1 MLRTALLIGLGG
13 FVGANLRYWL
23 GGWIAQKIGV
33 LFPIETMLINLS
45 GSFLLGLFMTL
56 ALHYTW
62 SPEWRQ
68 VVAIGFIG
76 SFTTYSTYEY
86 ESLRLLQ
93 EGAWVKAG
101 LNLFGSL
108 VLGLISCDFGRR
120 ARTPTDWR
128 DRTVRIEG
136 QAKLLRIYI
145 GETDRWHGQPLYMA
159 ILLKAR
165 EMGLAGGT
173 VFRGIAGYGANSVIH
188 TANILRLSED
198 LPVVIEIV
206 DADEKIQAFLPVLD
220 EMVKEG
226 LILMREVEV
235 VRYGKTSTN

>member
-1 MLRTALLIGLGG
+1 
-13 FVGANLRYWL
+13 
-23 GGWIAQKIGV
+23 
-33 LFPIETMLINLS
+33 
-45 GSFLLGLFMTL
+45 
-56 ALHYTW
+56 
-62 SPEWRQ
+62 
-68 VVAIGFIG
+68 
-76 SFTTYSTYEY
+76 
-86 ESLRLLQ
+86 
-93 EGAWVKAG
+93 
-101 LNLFGSL
+101 
-108 VLGLISCDFGRR
+108 
-120 ARTPTDWR
+120 
-128 DRTVRIEG
+128 VRIEG

-198 LPVVIEIV
+198 LPDRRIEIV

-226 LILMREVEV
+226 LIVMREVEV
-235 VRYGKTSTN
+235 VKYAGNRG

>member
-108 VLGLISCDFGRR
+108 MLGLIAVFLGVALGR
-120 ARTPTDWR
+120 
-128 DRTVRIEG
+128 
-136 QAKLLRIYI
+136 LLI
-145 GETDRWHGQPLYMA
+145 
-159 ILLKAR
+159 
-165 EMGLAGGT
+165 GGT
-173 VFRGIAGYGANSVIH
+173 
-188 TANILRLSED
+188 E
-198 LPVVIEIV
+198 P
-206 DADEKIQAFLPVLD
+206 
-220 EMVKEG
+220 
-226 LILMREVEV
+226 
-235 VRYGKTSTN
+235 

>member
-1 MLRTALLIGLGG
+1 M
-13 FVGANLRYWL
+13 
-23 GGWIAQKIGV
+23 K
-33 LFPIETMLINLS
+33 
-45 GSFLLGLFMTL
+45 
-56 ALHYTW
+56 
-62 SPEWRQ
+62 
-68 VVAIGFIG
+68 
-76 SFTTYSTYEY
+76 
-86 ESLRLLQ
+86 
-93 EGAWVKAG
+93 
-101 LNLFGSL
+101 
-108 VLGLISCDFGRR
+108 
-120 ARTPTDWR
+120 
-128 DRTVRIEG
+128 IEG

-226 LILMREVEV
+226 LIVMREVEV
-235 VRYGKTSTN
+235 VKYAGNRG

>member
-1 MLRTALLIGLGG
+1 M
-13 FVGANLRYWL
+13 
-23 GGWIAQKIGV
+23 
-33 LFPIETMLINLS
+33 
-45 GSFLLGLFMTL
+45 
-56 ALHYTW
+56 
-62 SPEWRQ
+62 
-68 VVAIGFIG
+68 
-76 SFTTYSTYEY
+76 
-86 ESLRLLQ
+86 
-93 EGAWVKAG
+93 
-101 LNLFGSL
+101 
-108 VLGLISCDFGRR
+108 
-120 ARTPTDWR
+120 
-128 DRTVRIEG
+128 RIEG

-206 DADEKIQAFLPVLD
+206 DTDEKIQAFLPLLD

-235 VRYGKTSTN
+235 IKYAGNR

>member
-1 MLRTALLIGLGG
+1 
-13 FVGANLRYWL
+13 
-23 GGWIAQKIGV
+23 
-33 LFPIETMLINLS
+33 
-45 GSFLLGLFMTL
+45 
-56 ALHYTW
+56 
-62 SPEWRQ
+62 
-68 VVAIGFIG
+68 
-76 SFTTYSTYEY
+76 
-86 ESLRLLQ
+86 
-93 EGAWVKAG
+93 
-101 LNLFGSL
+101 
-108 VLGLISCDFGRR
+108 
-120 ARTPTDWR
+120 
-128 DRTVRIEG
+128 VRIEG
-136 QAKLLRIYI
+136 QAKLVRIYI

-206 DADEKIQAFLPVLD
+206 DTDEKIQAFLPVLD

-235 VRYGKTSTN
+235 IKYAGNSR

>member
-108 VLGLISCDFGRR
+108 ALGLIAVILGVALGR
-120 ARTPTDWR
+120 
-128 DRTVRIEG
+128 
-136 QAKLLRIYI
+136 LLI
-145 GETDRWHGQPLYMA
+145 
-159 ILLKAR
+159 
-165 EMGLAGGT
+165 GGT
-173 VFRGIAGYGANSVIH
+173 
-188 TANILRLSED
+188 E
-198 LPVVIEIV
+198 P
-206 DADEKIQAFLPVLD
+206 
-220 EMVKEG
+220 
-226 LILMREVEV
+226 
-235 VRYGKTSTN
+235 

>member
-1 MLRTALLIGLGG
+1 
-13 FVGANLRYWL
+13 
-23 GGWIAQKIGV
+23 
-33 LFPIETMLINLS
+33 
-45 GSFLLGLFMTL
+45 
-56 ALHYTW
+56 
-62 SPEWRQ
+62 
-68 VVAIGFIG
+68 
-76 SFTTYSTYEY
+76 
-86 ESLRLLQ
+86 
-93 EGAWVKAG
+93 
-101 LNLFGSL
+101 
-108 VLGLISCDFGRR
+108 
-120 ARTPTDWR
+120 
-128 DRTVRIEG
+128 VRIEG

-235 VRYGKTSTN
+235 VKYAGNRD

>member
-1 MLRTALLIGLGG
+1 
-13 FVGANLRYWL
+13 
-23 GGWIAQKIGV
+23 
-33 LFPIETMLINLS
+33 
-45 GSFLLGLFMTL
+45 
-56 ALHYTW
+56 
-62 SPEWRQ
+62 
-68 VVAIGFIG
+68 
-76 SFTTYSTYEY
+76 
-86 ESLRLLQ
+86 
-93 EGAWVKAG
+93 
-101 LNLFGSL
+101 
-108 VLGLISCDFGRR
+108 
-120 ARTPTDWR
+120 
-128 DRTVRIEG
+128 VRIEG

-206 DADEKIQAFLPVLD
+206 DTDEKIQAFLPVLD

-226 LILMREVEV
+226 LIVMREVEV
-235 VRYGKTSTN
+235 VKYAGNRG

>member
-33 LFPIETMLINLS
+33 LFPIETMLINIS

-108 VLGLISCDFGRR
+108 VLGLIAVFLGVALGR
-120 ARTPTDWR
+120 
-128 DRTVRIEG
+128 
-136 QAKLLRIYI
+136 LLI
-145 GETDRWHGQPLYMA
+145 
-159 ILLKAR
+159 
-165 EMGLAGGT
+165 GGT
-173 VFRGIAGYGANSVIH
+173 
-188 TANILRLSED
+188 E
-198 LPVVIEIV
+198 P
-206 DADEKIQAFLPVLD
+206 
-220 EMVKEG
+220 
-226 LILMREVEV
+226 
-235 VRYGKTSTN
+235 

>member
-1 MLRTALLIGLGG
+1 
-13 FVGANLRYWL
+13 
-23 GGWIAQKIGV
+23 
-33 LFPIETMLINLS
+33 
-45 GSFLLGLFMTL
+45 
-56 ALHYTW
+56 
-62 SPEWRQ
+62 
-68 VVAIGFIG
+68 
-76 SFTTYSTYEY
+76 
-86 ESLRLLQ
+86 
-93 EGAWVKAG
+93 
-101 LNLFGSL
+101 
-108 VLGLISCDFGRR
+108 
-120 ARTPTDWR
+120 
-128 DRTVRIEG
+128 VRIEG

-206 DADEKIQAFLPVLD
+206 DADAKIQAFLPVLD

-226 LILMREVEV
+226 LIVMREVEV
-235 VRYGKTSTN
+235 VKYAGNRG

>member
-1 MLRTALLIGLGG
+1 M
-13 FVGANLRYWL
+13 
-23 GGWIAQKIGV
+23 K
-33 LFPIETMLINLS
+33 
-45 GSFLLGLFMTL
+45 
-56 ALHYTW
+56 
-62 SPEWRQ
+62 
-68 VVAIGFIG
+68 
-76 SFTTYSTYEY
+76 
-86 ESLRLLQ
+86 
-93 EGAWVKAG
+93 
-101 LNLFGSL
+101 
-108 VLGLISCDFGRR
+108 
-120 ARTPTDWR
+120 
-128 DRTVRIEG
+128 IEG

-206 DADEKIQAFLPVLD
+206 DTDEKIQAFLPVLD

-226 LILMREVEV
+226 LILLREVEV

>member
-108 VLGLISCDFGRR
+108 VLGLVAVILGVALGR
-120 ARTPTDWR
+120 
-128 DRTVRIEG
+128 
-136 QAKLLRIYI
+136 LLI
-145 GETDRWHGQPLYMA
+145 
-159 ILLKAR
+159 
-165 EMGLAGGT
+165 GGT
-173 VFRGIAGYGANSVIH
+173 
-188 TANILRLSED
+188 E
-198 LPVVIEIV
+198 P
-206 DADEKIQAFLPVLD
+206 
-220 EMVKEG
+220 
-226 LILMREVEV
+226 
-235 VRYGKTSTN
+235 

>member
-1 MLRTALLIGLGG
+1 
-13 FVGANLRYWL
+13 
-23 GGWIAQKIGV
+23 
-33 LFPIETMLINLS
+33 
-45 GSFLLGLFMTL
+45 
-56 ALHYTW
+56 
-62 SPEWRQ
+62 
-68 VVAIGFIG
+68 
-76 SFTTYSTYEY
+76 
-86 ESLRLLQ
+86 
-93 EGAWVKAG
+93 
-101 LNLFGSL
+101 
-108 VLGLISCDFGRR
+108 
-120 ARTPTDWR
+120 
-128 DRTVRIEG
+128 VRIEG

-206 DADEKIQAFLPVLD
+206 DTDEKIQAFLPVLD

>member
-33 LFPIETMLINLS
+33 LFPIETMLINIS

-62 SPEWRQ
+62 APEWRQ
-68 VVAIGFIG
+68 AIAIGFIG

-108 VLGLISCDFGRR
+108 VLGIIAVFLGVVLGRLLI
-120 ARTPTDWR
+120 
-128 DRTVRIEG
+128 
-136 QAKLLRIYI
+136 
-145 GETDRWHGQPLYMA
+145 
-159 ILLKAR
+159 
-165 EMGLAGGT
+165 GGT
-173 VFRGIAGYGANSVIH
+173 
-188 TANILRLSED
+188 E
-198 LPVVIEIV
+198 P
-206 DADEKIQAFLPVLD
+206 
-220 EMVKEG
+220 
-226 LILMREVEV
+226 
-235 VRYGKTSTN
+235 

>member
-1 MLRTALLIGLGG
+1 MLRTALLISLGS

-33 LFPIETMLINLS
+33 LFPIETMLINIS

-68 VVAIGFIG
+68 AIAIGFLG

-108 VLGLISCDFGRR
+108 VLGLIAVFLGVALGR
-120 ARTPTDWR
+120 
-128 DRTVRIEG
+128 
-136 QAKLLRIYI
+136 LLI
-145 GETDRWHGQPLYMA
+145 
-159 ILLKAR
+159 
-165 EMGLAGGT
+165 GGT
-173 VFRGIAGYGANSVIH
+173 
-188 TANILRLSED
+188 E
-198 LPVVIEIV
+198 P
-206 DADEKIQAFLPVLD
+206 
-220 EMVKEG
+220 
-226 LILMREVEV
+226 
-235 VRYGKTSTN
+235 

>member
-33 LFPIETMLINLS
+33 LFPIETMLINIS
-45 GSFLLGLFMTL
+45 GSFLLGLFITL

-68 VVAIGFIG
+68 AIAIGFLG

-93 EGAWVKAG
+93 EGEWVKAG

-108 VLGLISCDFGRR
+108 VLGLIAVFLGVTLGR
-120 ARTPTDWR
+120 
-128 DRTVRIEG
+128 
-136 QAKLLRIYI
+136 LLI
-145 GETDRWHGQPLYMA
+145 
-159 ILLKAR
+159 
-165 EMGLAGGT
+165 GGT
-173 VFRGIAGYGANSVIH
+173 
-188 TANILRLSED
+188 E
-198 LPVVIEIV
+198 P
-206 DADEKIQAFLPVLD
+206 
-220 EMVKEG
+220 
-226 LILMREVEV
+226 
-235 VRYGKTSTN
+235 